1 MKKIID
7 KWKHIPGVHC
17 GSAALRD
24 VAQYF
29 GFDFSEELCFGL
41 GGGLGFY
48 YSVDDEMSPTRAIHV
63 RGPGMEAN
71 FLRRFDIE
79 VDDWKHEN
87 DNDRAF
93 ETLKDFIDR
102 DIPVLIQTDIF
113 YLDYYN
119 SSTHFP
125 GHIIVVC
132 GYDDEKREFLVSDT
146 GFTDN
151 QPVSYENLKKA
162 RISKARPYPLQ
173 NNWFEAD
180 LGNREIDMGI
190 SALDSIVTNAREML
204 DGVETLRGES
214 GVERIKAWADDLP
227 SWTEADD
234 WKWCSRFAYQV
245 ISKRGTEGAAFRHM
259 YRDFLKEV
267 SEDITEL
274 RDSGLI
280 GEIDDIGNMWINI
293 SDGLKITSELDY
305 PGDNFVK
312 LAGDINRLYEREK
325 MFYSDVVRKLD
336 HRS

>member
-1 MKKIID
+1 MKKIINN
-7 KWKHIPGVHC
+7 WKHIPGLHC

-63 RGPGMEAN
+63 RGPGMETN
-71 FLRRFDIE
+71 FLKRFEIDI
-79 VDDWKHEN
+79 DDWKYES
-87 DNDRAF
+87 DNDKAF
-93 ETLKDFIDR
+93 KTVRDLIDR

-132 GYDDEKREFLVSDT
+132 GYDDEKGVFLVSDT
-146 GFTDN
+146 GFNGN
-151 QPVSYENLKKA
+151 QPVSYESMKKA
-162 RISKARPYPLQ
+162 RISKAKPYPLE

-180 LGNREIDMGI
+180 LNNRKIDAGR
-190 SALDSIVTNAREML
+190 SALMSILTNAREML
-204 DGVETLRGES
+204 EGVTTLRGES
-214 GVERIKAWADDLP
+214 GVERIKAWSDDLP
-227 SWTEADD
+227 GWTGVDD

-267 SEDITEL
+267 SGDIQGL
-274 RDSGLI
+274 NDSGLI
-280 GEIDDIGNMWINI
+280 KRIDNIGNMWINI
-293 SDGLKITSELDY
+293 SNELKRISELDN
-305 PGDNFVK
+305 PGYNFET
-312 LAGDINRLYEREK
+312 LARDVRQLYEREK
-325 MFYSDVVRKLD
+325 EFYSEVIRNFNI
-336 HRS
+336 